1 MLIIH
6 HVCGCPKI
14 TFFSIFERLWAFGQ
28 VGEIETT
35 ITFKRTWKFLYFR
48 FIMFEEMNS
57 TQYALKEPCK
67 NIYVN
72 SYLY

>member
-1 MLIIH
+1 LKSFEWVANLFELGEWSYKKLITMLIIH

-35 ITFKRTWKFLYFR
+35 ITFKKDMEVSVF
-48 FIMFEEMNS
+48 
-57 TQYALKEPCK
+57 
-67 NIYVN
+67 
-72 SYLY
+72 